1 MYQLLKE
8 IPITLTIAT
17 ATLMVFLI
25 PGLEGVLDYQ
35 TNAPA
40 LHQLLQIFT
49 CHTAHWSFDHLL
61 WDLVMFV
68 TMGVICER
76 RNSTQFAIVLI
87 LSAIAIPLFVSSFSL
102 EVSSYRGLSGLDTAL
117 FGLAVLYLVR
127 SAIQEQNWPG
137 VGMYGFLFFGMMGK
151 IAYEYFVGGT
161 LFVNSDGFTAVP
173 LAHLVGAVIG
183 TAMGLFDISRMPKFS
198 LAGWKAFQQ
207 TGVTG

>member
-1 MYQLLKE
+1 MYQLFKE

-49 CHTAHWSFDHLL
+49 CHTAHWSFDHLI

-87 LSAIAIPLFVSSFSL
+87 LSAISDRPEILVVIEPICEPRPLIPPTIFSKALVEVLKSSL
-102 EVSSYRGLSGLDTAL
+102 
-117 FGLAVLYLVR
+117 
-127 SAIQEQNWPG
+127 I
-137 VGMYGFLFFGMMGK
+137 
-151 IAYEYFVGGT
+151 
-161 LFVNSDGFTAVP
+161 
-173 LAHLVGAVIG
+173 
-183 TAMGLFDISRMPKFS
+183 
-198 LAGWKAFQQ
+198 
-207 TGVTG
+207 